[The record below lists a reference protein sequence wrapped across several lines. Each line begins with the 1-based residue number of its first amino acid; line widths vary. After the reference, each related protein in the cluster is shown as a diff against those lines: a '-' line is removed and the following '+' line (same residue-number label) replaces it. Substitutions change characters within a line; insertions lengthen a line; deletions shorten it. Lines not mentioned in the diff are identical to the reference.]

1 MGIRLGLKYCAR
13 HSQLL
18 CHGSRKQ
25 GLLEAIISRPI
36 CFAVVV
42 LLVTR
47 RLLQRHPR
55 APPVR
60 GVCPVQR
67 RVREAA
73 DGRRHG
79 DLREDRLPQ
88 SGGVLPGGGLR
99 ARAACALYPKTRSA
113 RMPTTG
119 APNDA
124 TRLSKHMSRAYAA
137 VLAFSGTTSAKIGL
151 PGEAKNRAIS
161 YLACRWECT
170 QQEKWRWHRL
180 ISLAGGSRAPGDS
193 DAQEQ
198 EPGGVRGTCHW
209 PSGPRRQQQESGQ
222 RDGGRVGHLRQC
234 YPARVGE
241 PPRREV
247 AGESREQ
254 RAKPRGRGC

>member
-1 MGIRLGLKYCAR
+1 MKSGLSPPFFENYERICLVYQPGTVPNLHSSGGHIGLKYCAR

-25 GLLEAIISRPI
+25 GLLETIISRPT
-36 CFAVVV
+36 CFAAVV

-79 DLREDRLPQ
+79 DLREDRFP
-88 SGGVLPGGGLR
+88 
-99 ARAACALYPKTRSA
+99 RAAAFSRSAAWGLAPPDAARGWYPKTRSA

-124 TRLSKHMSRAYAA
+124 TTLSRHRSSAYAA
-137 VLAFSGTTSAKIGL
+137 VLAFSGTISAKIGL
-151 PGEAKNRAIS
+151 CVIE
-161 YLACRWECT
+161 LVACRWE
-170 QQEKWRWHRL
+170 
-180 ISLAGGSRAPGDS
+180 
-193 DAQEQ
+193 
-198 EPGGVRGTCHW
+198 
-209 PSGPRRQQQESGQ
+209 
-222 RDGGRVGHLRQC
+222 
-234 YPARVGE
+234 
-241 PPRREV
+241 
-247 AGESREQ
+247 
-254 RAKPRGRGC
+254 